1 MLRPMGQLEAFVN
14 TISMDAA
21 AAAASSANAA
31 STPVVAPEPMES
43 SPIDK
48 TAEKDEGESVPSA
61 MEVQEEESQPEV
73 CCIFPNYTQ

>member
-21 AAAASSANAA
+21 AAAASA
-31 STPVVAPEPMES
+31 PVAAPEPMES

-48 TAEKDEGESVPSA
+48 TAEEDEGESVPSA

-73 CCIFPNYTQ
+73 CCVFPPYIGP

>member
-21 AAAASSANAA
+21 AAAASA
-31 STPVVAPEPMES
+31 PVVAPEPMES

-48 TAEKDEGESVPSA
+48 TAEKDEGEIVPSA

-73 CCIFPNYTQ
+73 CCVSPPRTQ